1 MLLYDVPPAI
11 VIIVDETQQVVDDS
25 AKLERKQPDKK
36 RVSRTSPR
44 SPSDWVESVRLC
56 IIARESGG
64 NYRAQN
70 RYSTASGAYQ
80 FIDGTWRAVTGLPGS
95 AKDYPAAVQDAAFY
109 KLFDNGR
116 GRGHWNYPPKQCW

>member
-11 VIIVDETQQVVDDS
+11 VIIVDETQQVVNDA
-25 AKLERKQPDKK
+25 AKLERPKPVKK
-36 RVSRTSPR
+36 KVSRTNPR
-44 SPSDWVESVRLC
+44 SPSDWIEGVRLC

-64 NYRAQN
+64 NYNAQN

-80 FIDGTWRAVTGLPGS
+80 FLDGTWRAVTGLGGS
-95 AKDYPAAVQDAAFY
+95 AKDYPPAVQDAAFY

-116 GRGHWNYPPKQCW
+116 GKSHWNYPPKQCW